1 MNNGNNMEIENT
13 TYQEIDFAPKIGIN
27 WSPTDESGVVIFTM
41 QKAVV
46 VGGALKHLLPP
57 ANDIAV
63 TLADLEAR
71 DVTVDGSV
79 VPFATIKGYIKQLLR
94 DLLTEQAA
102 ANAST
107 EPAE

>member
-46 VGGALKHLLPP
+46 VGGELKQALPRSSRLSMTQSTMTSMQHLKGLQMH
-57 ANDIAV
+57 DSYIIK
-63 TLADLEAR
+63 
-71 DVTVDGSV
+71 V
-79 VPFATIKGYIKQLLR
+79 V
-94 DLLTEQAA
+94 E
-102 ANAST
+102 S
-107 EPAE
+107 

>member
-1 MNNGNNMEIENT
+1 MEIENT

-46 VGGALKHLLPP
+46 VVGGELKHLLPP

-71 DVTVDGSV
+71 DVTVDGTV

-107 EPAE
+107 EPAA

>member
-1 MNNGNNMEIENT
+1 MDPENT
-13 TYQEIDFAPKIGIN
+13 TYQEIDFAPKIGIS
-27 WSPTDESGVVIFTM
+27 WSPVDESGVVVFSM
-41 QKAVV
+41 QKAIV
-46 VGGALKHLLPP
+46 VGGELKHLLPP
-57 ANDIAV
+57 QDDIAV

>member
-1 MNNGNNMEIENT
+1 MEIENT
-13 TYQEIDFAPKIGIN
+13 TYQEIDFAPRIGIN
-27 WSPTDESGVVIFTM
+27 WSPADESGVVIFTM

-46 VGGALKHLLPP
+46 VGGELKHLLPP

-71 DVTVDGSV
+71 DVTVDGTV
-79 VPFATIKGYIKQLLR
+79 VPFATIMGYIKQLLR

-107 EPAE
+107 DPAA